1 MIDYLPLKRV
11 NAPYEQEMTAAMQRV
26 VTSGWYLFG
35 HEVEAFEHEWA
46 AYCGLTDGQGGAVAC
61 ANGLDALRMVLRA
74 WVEMGRLQEG
84 DQVIVPAN
92 TYIASILAVSDAGLV
107 PVPVEPDPVT
117 YLIDPTRIEDAITAR
132 TRVILPVHL
141 YGQMCDM
148 QSIMEIATRHGLL
161 VLEDC
166 AQCHGV
172 TDRYMGDAQAWSF
185 YPGKNLGALGDAGAV
200 TSADAELLT
209 VVRQLGFYG
218 SVRKYV
224 HRYKG
229 LNSRMD
235 EVQAAVLRIKLPHLA
250 QCNERRRAIAARYC
264 AQVQHPLY
272 TMPQARAQHV
282 WHIFPLI
289 TEHRDAL
296 QQWLLSQDIRTL
308 THYPIPPHRQEA
320 YREWSHLSFP
330 ITERIA
336 ACELSIPCHPAMT
349 DAEVDT
355 IIAALQAFRG

>member
-1 MIDYLPLKRV
+1 MIEYLPLKRV
-11 NAPYEQEMTAAMQRV
+11 NAPYEQEMNTAIQRV
-26 VTSGWYLFG
+26 LTSGWYLFG
-35 HEVEAFEHEWA
+35 HEVEAFEREWA

-74 WVEMGRLQEG
+74 WIEMGRVHVG

-117 YLIDPTRIEDAITAR
+117 YLIDPTRIEGALSER

-148 QSIMEIATRHGLL
+148 KAIMEIADRYNLL

-166 AQCHGV
+166 AQSHGV
-172 TDRYMGDAQAWSF
+172 ADRYLGDAQAWSF

-209 VVRQLGFYG
+209 VVRQLAFYG
-218 SVRKYV
+218 STRKYV

-235 EVQAAVLRIKLPHLA
+235 EMQAAVLRIKLPHLSE
-250 QCNERRRAIAARYC
+250 CNERRRAIASRYC
-264 AQVQHPLY
+264 AEVQNPLF
-272 TMPQARAQHV
+272 TMPQCRSRHV
-282 WHIFPLI
+282 WHIFPLLA
-289 TEHRDAL
+289 EHRDAL
-296 QQWLLSQDIRTL
+296 QQWLSSRDIRTL

-320 YREWSHLSFP
+320 YGEWSQLSFP
-330 ITERIA
+330 ITEHIA
-336 ACELSIPCHPAMT
+336 DCELSIPCHPAMT
-349 DAEVDT
+349 DTEVDAV
-355 IIAALQAFRG
+355 IAALQTFRE